1 MMVDEQTFV
10 REAQA
15 MERTLYR
22 ISRSYLP
29 RWEDCAD
36 AVQEALGKAWAK
48 RRQADPGY
56 FRAWLTRIVINECH
70 NCYRRQKRIVYAEQA
85 EAGQNP
91 AFDDAIA
98 LRQSL
103 STLPEK
109 LRLPLLLHY
118 LEGFSLKE
126 VARILRLPIG
136 TVKSRLHQARK
147 ALKLE
152 LEQEDKNARS
162 F

>member
-1 MMVDEQTFV
+1 MVDEQTFV
-10 REAQA
+10 REVKA

-36 AVQEALGKAWAK
+36 AVQEALGKAWA
-48 RRQADPGY
+48 RRKQVDPTY

-70 NCYRRQKRIVYAEQA
+70 NCYRRRKRMIYIEEVQA
-85 EAGQNP
+85 VQNSNV
-91 AFDDAIA
+91 DESMA
-98 LRQSL
+98 LRQAL
-103 STLPEK
+103 SSLPEK

-118 LEGFSLKE
+118 LEGFPLVD
-126 VARILRLPIG
+126 VARILRLPVG

-147 ALKLE
+147 ALRIE
-152 LEQEDKNARS
+152 LEQEDENERS

>member
-1 MMVDEQTFV
+1 MVDEQTFV
-10 REAQA
+10 REVQA
-15 MERTLYR
+15 LERTLYR
-22 ISRSYLP
+22 IARSYRP

-48 RRQADPGY
+48 RRQAEPSY

-70 NCYRRQKRIVYAEQA
+70 NCYRRQRRMVYVEQV
-85 EAGQNP
+85 EAGQAP
-91 AFDDAIA
+91 APDGAFA
-98 LRQSL
+98 LRHAL
-103 STLPEK
+103 SALPER

-118 LEGFSLKE
+118 LEGFSLQDA
-126 VARILRLPIG
+126 ARILRLPVG

-147 ALKLE
+147 ALKFE
-152 LEQEDKNARS
+152 LEQEDENAGS

>member
-1 MMVDEQTFV
+1 MVDEQTFL
-10 REAQA
+10 RETQA

-22 ISRSYLP
+22 VARSYLP

-36 AVQEALGKAWAK
+36 AVQEALGKAWGK
-48 RRQADPGY
+48 RWQADPAY

-70 NCYRRQKRIVYAEQA
+70 NLSRQRKRVVCVEEVADSPAPPQTFD
-85 EAGQNP
+85 EAL
-91 AFDDAIA
+91 A
-98 LRQSL
+98 LRQAL

-118 LEGFSLKE
+118 LEGFPLADI
-126 VARILRLPIG
+126 ARMLRLPLG

-147 ALKLE
+147 ALQLE
-152 LEQEDKNARS
+152 LEQEDA
-162 F
+162 